1 MEKSLKRS
9 IWITLVFMLISALS
23 GAAFF
28 PAAILSSKY
37 SVGAGG
43 ILFIIYLLS
52 FFVTP
57 IYGSGQVIF
66 HLPCN
71 KYLRMLFF
79 FLWLIFY
86 FALSYMLLF
95 LWFYITL
102 QVSDIC

>member
-1 MEKSLKRS
+1 
-9 IWITLVFMLISALS
+9 MLISALS
-23 GAAFF
+23 GAALI

-52 FFVTP
+52 FFVTL

-66 HLPCN
+66 CLPCN
-71 KYLRMLFF
+71 KYLRMLLF

-86 FALSYMLLF
+86 SALSYMLLF

>member
-9 IWITLVFMLISALS
+9 IVITLILMLISALS
-23 GAAFF
+23 GAAFIS
-28 PAAILSSKY
+28 AAILSSKY

-52 FFVTP
+52 FFVTL

-66 HLPCN
+66 CLPCN
-71 KYLRMLFF
+71 KFLRTLFF

-86 FALSYMLLF
+86 SALSYMLLF

>member
-9 IWITLVFMLISALS
+9 IVITLILMLISALS

-28 PAAILSSKY
+28 SAAILSSKY

-52 FFVTP
+52 FFVTL

-86 FALSYMLLF
+86 SALSYMLLF